1 MSVQLLRLS
10 HFRNYEV
17 LELSL
22 GKGLNVLYGQNAQG
36 KTNAL
41 ESLYFL
47 ATTRLLRGSRDAEAI
62 RRGASLARVSATLAP
77 FETEISL
84 AIEPGRRK
92 IAQLN
97 GIGLPR
103 ASDLIG
109 RLPCICVSAFD
120 MQIIRG
126 EPAER
131 RLFLDLELS
140 QLSPSYLNHLAHYK
154 RALEQRNALL
164 RRAQEESVSPLSFEP
179 WEAVLAEH
187 GAALRTARRDLV
199 DKIRPLARALHGKI
213 SKSEHLEI
221 AYVGKDEGETIEALA
236 DALVTNRSREIA
248 RGSTLIGP
256 HRDDLALLLAEV
268 EARSFGSQGQQRT
281 AVLALKL
288 ATYLHQAE
296 VQGDPP
302 LLLLDDM
309 LSDLDE
315 GRRQHLVEWV
325 LEHAKQAV
333 MTCTEPE
340 AAGPRLLERA
350 ELFRVVDGMVEAQ

>member
-1 MSVQLLRLS
+1 MSVRMLRLS
-10 HFRNYEV
+10 QFRNYER
-17 LELSL
+17 LELCL
-22 GKGLNVLYGQNAQG
+22 GEGLNVLFGQNAQG

-41 ESLYFL
+41 EALYFL
-47 ATTRLLRGSRDAEAI
+47 ATTRLLRGSRDSEAI
-62 RRGASLARVSATLAP
+62 RRGASMARVSATLEP
-77 FETEISL
+77 FETEIAL

-97 GIGLPR
+97 GVGLPR

-140 QLSPSYLNHLAHYK
+140 QLSPSYFNHLAHYK

-164 RRAQEESVSPLSFEP
+164 RRAQEESVSPMSFEP

-187 GAALRTARRDLV
+187 GAALRIARRDLV
-199 DKIRPLARALHGKI
+199 EKIRPVARSLHGEI
-213 SKSEHLEI
+213 SEAEHLEI
-221 AYVGKDEGETIEALA
+221 SYIGKDEAQTSDELA
-236 DALVTNRSREIA
+236 EDLVSGRAREIA

-256 HRDDLALLLAEV
+256 HRDDLALMLGEV

-288 ATYLHQAE
+288 ATYLHQTEA
-296 VQGDPP
+296 QGEPP

-315 GRRQHLVEWV
+315 SRRQHLVGWV

-333 MTCTEPE
+333 LTCTEPE

-350 ELFRVVDGMVEAQ
+350 GLFHVVDGKVEAQ